1 MDAKILFMTNRYGYE
16 HTLNALDRLK
26 LDCITK
32 VVVYESFRQ
41 ISSIFEENSP
51 NYDAVMISGSGAKK
65 LVELKCPGNKK
76 PIVSYHIDADGL
88 HRDLLSL
95 AIERQNLDFSRI
107 AVDCLMHLNCGYSV
121 VDFLRFTEADADP
134 NKDTKLNFIAFEENA
149 EISEKYILERILE
162 LWESK
167 AIDMVL
173 CLYPSIV
180 PALENYGIPFRCP
193 FISDAKLYEL
203 IQKVL
208 VMVELKQMHD
218 NHPAIV
224 QIFPK
229 HFGADGQERVQQI
242 YACIQGF
249 VEKNHIAAV
258 VQENGQCCAIIS
270 SMGVLRYLTN
280 EFKLCRITSYLEREM
295 KFPVSVAYGIGTNIS
310 HAMNNVQ
317 IASKEAKILGKSF
330 AVDSN
335 GNLIGPLD
343 SDSNMTISA
352 ETQADVSDIARRC
365 NLSSMTIQKIQNI
378 LRNNGSDKITIPK
391 IAKKMDTTVRN
402 ANRIMLNLCK
412 GNVAKPVYTQTSHSR
427 GRPVQVY
434 MLDFDA

>member
-16 HTLNALDRLK
+16 PTLNALNRLK
-26 LDCITK
+26 LNCDTK
-32 VVVYESFRQ
+32 VVIYESFRQ
-41 ISSIFEENSP
+41 IIPIFEENST
-51 NYDAVMISGSGAKK
+51 NYDAVMISGSSAKK
-65 LVELKCPGNKK
+65 LVELKCPDNKK
-76 PIVSYHIDADGL
+76 PIVSYHIDSDGL
-88 HRDLLSL
+88 HRDLLQL

-107 AVDCLMHLNCGYSV
+107 AVDCLMHLNSGYSV
-121 VDFLRFTEADADP
+121 VDFLRLTEADATP
-134 NKDTKLNFIAFEENA
+134 NNGMELNFNAFEENA
-149 EISEKYILERILE
+149 EITEKHILERVLK
-162 LWESK
+162 LWETK
-167 AIDMVL
+167 AIDMVF

-180 PALENYGIPFRCP
+180 PVLENYGIPFRCP
-193 FISDAKLYEL
+193 FISDAKLHEL

-208 VMVELKQMHD
+208 VMAELKQMHD

-224 QIFPK
+224 QIVPQY
-229 HFGADGQERVQQI
+229 FGADAQERVQKI
-242 YACIQGF
+242 YTSIQGF
-249 VEKNHIAAV
+249 AEKNHIAAV
-258 VQENGQCCAIIS
+258 VQENGQCCAVIS

-280 EFKLCRITSYLEREM
+280 EFKLCRITSYLEREL

-317 IASKEAKILGKSF
+317 IASKEAKIVGKSF

-335 GNLIGPLD
+335 GNLIGPLN

-352 ETQADVSDIARRC
+352 QMQADVSDIAKRC
-365 NLSSMTIQKIQNI
+365 SLSAMTIQKLQNI
-378 LRNNGSDKITIPK
+378 LLNNGSDKITIPE
-391 IAKKMDTTVRN
+391 IAQKMDTTVRN

-434 MLDFDA
+434 MLDFGA